1 VKEDRKD
8 WDRRCSEPKGFYTVL
23 RDWLPGH
30 RPVLQECQRHTNI
43 MENKQELCAVQGW
56 RKKHTHTHARDCA
69 EGLVN
74 RPSALNQT
82 PA

>member
-1 VKEDRKD
+1 MPKAHQYNGEQTGALCSAGMEKE
-8 WDRRCSEPKGFYTVL
+8 T
-23 RDWLPGH
+23 
-30 RPVLQECQRHTNI
+30 
-43 MENKQELCAVQGW
+43 
-56 RKKHTHTHARDCA
+56 HTHTHARDCA